1 MERSLSL
8 RSSGVQGVRGVQ
20 EANCGAVIGPRP
32 VERCLALVLR
42 LVRRSLGEVGSFS
55 EGGCEAD
62 RSGRVAIRARER
74 SLTTALR

>member
-20 EANCGAVIGPRP
+20 EANCGARP
-32 VERCLALVLR
+32 VERRLALVLR
-42 LVRRSLGEVGSFS
+42 SFS

-62 RSGRVAIRARER
+62 RSGRAAIRARER
-74 SLTTALR
+74 SPTTALR